1 MNENNSKEI
10 SVYIEKKSNR
20 KALFTGIFCIFFAL
34 DTISFGYLR
43 GILEQKILLQNFGQN
58 SREAF
63 LVYLVLAIG
72 IYLVLYFL
80 VNRKEPLISIY
91 DKTIKLRTKKYLK
104 PLKKEIE
111 DLIYYEFSSFSKV
124 LFHFKDDT
132 ISVDVDNVNKE
143 SLMKTLEKI

>member
-1 MNENNSKEI
+1 MDENNSKEI
-10 SVYIEKKSNR
+10 SVYIEKNSNR
-20 KALFTGIFCIFFAL
+20 KALFTGILCIFFAL
-34 DTISFGYLR
+34 DTIYFRYLR
-43 GILEQKILLQNFGQN
+43 GILEQKILLHEFGKN
-58 SREAF
+58 AREAF
-63 LVYLVLAIG
+63 LVYLLLVIG

-80 VNRKEPLISIY
+80 VNRKEPLISVY

-111 DLIYYEFSSFSKV
+111 DLIYYEFSSCSKV
-124 LFHFKDDT
+124 LFHFKDGT

>member
-20 KALFTGIFCIFFAL
+20 KALFTGIFCIFFGL

-43 GILEQKILLQNFGQN
+43 GILEQKILLHEFGQN
-58 SREAF
+58 AREEF
-63 LVYLVLAIG
+63 LVYLVLVIG

-111 DLIYYEFSSFSKV
+111 DLIYYEFSSCSKV
-124 LFHFKDDT
+124 LFHFKDST

>member
-91 DKTIKLRTKKYLK
+91 DKTIKLRTKKYFK

-111 DLIYYEFSSFSKV
+111 DLIYYEFSSCSKV

-132 ISVDVDNVNKE
+132 ISVDVDSVNKE